1 MDFEVIKASLS
12 AAVPMVRTLNL
23 EYLELD
29 DERALL
35 RMPDDQAF
43 HNHIGGPHAGAM
55 FTLGESASGAVV
67 IAAFSDQMSRALP
80 LAADGSIVYTRPAMG
95 AVLAEARLS
104 RPKAEVIAE
113 LDEGKN
119 GRFAVNVE
127 LRTEDGTVTGQMT
140 VTWVLR
146 LNRV

>member
-1 MDFEVIKASLS
+1 MDFEAIKASLS

-29 DERALL
+29 DQRALL

-43 HNHIGGPHAGAM
+43 HNHIAGPHAGAM

-67 IAAFSDQMSRALP
+67 IAAFSDQMHRALP
-80 LAADGSIVYTRPAMG
+80 LAADGSIVYKRPAMG
-95 AVLAEARLS
+95 AVLAEAKLN
-104 RPKAEVIAE
+104 RPKAEVVAE

-127 LRTEDGTVTGQMT
+127 LRTEDGTVTGEMS

-146 LNRV
+146 LNRA